1 MAVFNSDYAYSLK
14 YYSNYY
20 DDFRCR
26 TDLYNV
32 LKISRDIYC
41 IGRCLM
47 TRKILIALCVLFVM
61 PVFVITGCDEVQENL
76 TPKSSFIAD
85 FSCEYRKMNITGKLS
100 ASGKKLINISLDSP
114 NTVSGL
120 SVTYKGSDLEIS
132 RENMI
137 CSADEAYIPESSFP
151 NITKEILYGI
161 ADGRAVFEG
170 KCEDVCTYRLDS
182 AFGKAV
188 VSTNSKGC
196 ISKISVDG
204 EDYEM
209 VLSNVKD
216 ANG

>member
-1 MAVFNSDYAYSLK
+1 ML
-14 YYSNYY
+14 
-20 DDFRCR
+20 FR
-26 TDLYNV
+26 
-32 LKISRDIYC
+32 
-41 IGRCLM
+41 
-47 TRKILIALCVLFVM
+47 
-61 PVFVITGCDEVQENL
+61 
-76 TPKSSFIAD
+76 
-85 FSCEYRKMNITGKLS
+85 
-100 ASGKKLINISLDSP
+100 
-114 NTVSGL
+114 SGL

-209 VLSNVKD
+209 VLSDVKD

>member
-1 MAVFNSDYAYSLK
+1 MA
-14 YYSNYY
+14 
-20 DDFRCR
+20 
-26 TDLYNV
+26 
-32 LKISRDIYC
+32 
-41 IGRCLM
+41 
-47 TRKILIALCVLFVM
+47 RKILIALCVLFVM
-61 PVFVITGCDEVQENL
+61 PVFIITGCDEMQENL

-85 FSCEYRKMNITGKLS
+85 FSCEYRKMNITGQLS
-100 ASGKKLINISLDSP
+100 VSGKKLINISLDSP

-137 CSADEAYIPESSFP
+137 CSADEAYLPESSFP

-161 ADGRAVFEG
+161 ADGRAVFAG

-182 AFGKAV
+182 AFGEAV

-209 VLSNVKD
+209 VLSDVKD

>member
-1 MAVFNSDYAYSLK
+1 MA
-14 YYSNYY
+14 
-20 DDFRCR
+20 
-26 TDLYNV
+26 
-32 LKISRDIYC
+32 
-41 IGRCLM
+41 
-47 TRKILIALCVLFVM
+47 RKILIALCVLFVM

-76 TPKSSFIAD
+76 SPKSSFIAD

-204 EDYEM
+204 EDYKM
-209 VLSNVKD
+209 VLSDVKD